1 MVWTPPTA
9 SICQNGCGGDV
20 VRGILK
26 TINVVGTDRTR
37 AAIKFVLALFISDD
51 YVLFMT
57 NQPVRPA
64 TRDELRD
71 ALDHALRYGR
81 SGTPRRYTSDAMA
94 RIAADALAEC
104 LERSG
109 FVALST
115 PPVPL
120 RLIATQSRE
129 E

>member
-1 MVWTPPTA
+1 MD
-9 SICQNGCGGDV
+9 GY
-20 VRGILK
+20 
-26 TINVVGTDRTR
+26 
-37 AAIKFVLALFISDD
+37 ALP
-51 YVLFMT
+51 MT
-57 NQPVRPA
+57 NQPVRLP

-71 ALDHALRYGR
+71 TLDHALRNGR

-94 RIAADALAEC
+94 RIAADALVDH

-109 FVALST
+109 FVAFEK

-120 RLIATQSRE
+120 RSITTHSRE